1 MTNEN
6 DPIEDWL
13 ETRRAEPVP
22 ELPTDFSNHL
32 TQRLA
37 ITKSIIA
44 ASPRIWAMRVAAIIV
59 IGAIGFVRMEL
70 FAFLMINSA

>member
-1 MTNEN
+1 MTNQK

-13 ETRRAEPVP
+13 KTRRSEPVP
-22 ELPTDFSNHL
+22 ELPADFSNRL
-32 TQRLA
+32 TQRLTIA
-37 ITKSIIA
+37 KSIIA

-70 FAFLMINSA
+70 FTLLLITNA